1 MDLRTRLC
9 FALSRRLMRPPLE
22 RAADARA
29 YAAWRTSD
37 VAAAWADFDDG
48 YVAGKDVLDFGCGD
62 GPLTFFLAGRTRPSR
77 IVGVDIDAGAIE
89 RAHAALTE
97 ANGGKNGMVEF
108 LLGSPDCIPAADA
121 SFDTLL
127 AFDCLE
133 HVMSPA
139 VAVREWHRVLRPGGR
154 CLIRWFPYRGP
165 WGPHMEALV
174 PIPWAHVLFGE
185 RAMLR
190 TAALVYDLPAF
201 VPRHWDLDDQGRKKP
216 NKWRQWTSFDE
227 QGYINKLSMGQFR
240 RIATEAG
247 FHVARHDRRSFSG
260 PFPRRALARLLM
272 NMPLVGEYFTSHVI
286 IELQRPQPAQKTA
299 PHECV
304 PR

>member
-139 VAVREWHRVLRPGGR
+139 VAVRE
-154 CLIRWFPYRGP
+154 
-165 WGPHMEALV
+165 
-174 PIPWAHVLFGE
+174 
-185 RAMLR
+185 
-190 TAALVYDLPAF
+190 
-201 VPRHWDLDDQGRKKP
+201 
-216 NKWRQWTSFDE
+216 
-227 QGYINKLSMGQFR
+227 
-240 RIATEAG
+240 
-247 FHVARHDRRSFSG
+247 
-260 PFPRRALARLLM
+260 
-272 NMPLVGEYFTSHVI
+272 
-286 IELQRPQPAQKTA
+286 
-299 PHECV
+299 
-304 PR
+304 